1 MRILLDECVDW
12 KLSQHLKGHN
22 FTTVTKR
29 GWAGKKN
36 GELLGLA
43 QSEFDVFITV
53 DQNLRFQ
60 QNLLKYS
67 IAVVVLP
74 VQENKL
80 ANYLPLITS
89 LQNALSTIKPG
100 ELFLVEDQS

>member
-12 KLSQHLKGHN
+12 KLGQHLTGHS
-22 FTTVTKR
+22 FTTVTQR

-43 QSEFDVFITV
+43 QGEFDVFITV

-67 IAVVVLP
+67 IAVVVLL

-80 ANYLPLITS
+80 ANYLPLIPS
-89 LQNALSTIKPG
+89 LQNALSTIKSG
-100 ELFLVEDQS
+100 DLFLVDDQS